1 MSSAQ
6 ALASGILTSTS
17 SARQSSAGSSVDRND
32 STFRD
37 TLDKASRSRETPEA
51 EKVSR
56 GADRAREGKDYDS
69 ENTKE
74 DGNEETTARDVENV
88 NPVRSVIPAAGDLSA
103 VLAQLG
109 NGQPSEEKRI
119 DPANLHADQK
129 PDANPLAPLVDEAGP
144 MLPDDGSESLDAE
157 KLMAL
162 LKSGL
167 PNSSGEGAV
176 DKVNLKV
183 KVAGQETHLALAPQQ
198 QSGEGSEILAST
210 AQGSAEAQVTAKTQ
224 GEGAGNAQVKIADE
238 AQNPVRAA
246 AQDKDTDSPLEVK
259 ETVRAKSV
267 GEQWSA
273 RSGSALS
280 DHGVAG
286 GDGRQPDGRGA
297 SSGGHSQQGSN
308 AFMSLLAS
316 VSSQAANAVRDSVA
330 ADYGA
335 DPVMDQIADGVRAEL
350 RADGLLDSSSEGV
363 VKVLSIELK
372 PANLGAVTV
381 RIALKDNAVTV
392 HIEAQ
397 RGETLAVIERER
409 DALESALKTAGYTV
423 DGISAAPQGEVSRG
437 LGVSHAAPDG
447 GAQNAQGG
455 LSGQGPQGQGLG
467 ESHGQQGHSG
477 HSGSGRSEPGSRPDA
492 KDTNAQGV
500 RAGTDG
506 LYV

>member
-1 MSSAQ
+1 MSSAH
-6 ALASGILTSTS
+6 ALASGILGSTS
-17 SARQSSAGSSVDRND
+17 SARQSGAGSSVDRND
-32 STFRD
+32 TGFRD
-37 TLDKASRSRETPEA
+37 TLDKESRSRETQEDNGRPQDT
-51 EKVSR
+51 S
-56 GADRAREGKDYDS
+56 RARSSKGSDK
-69 ENTKE
+69 TKE
-74 DGNEETTARDVENV
+74 DSREDTASGDGDSV
-88 NPVRSVIPAAGDLSA
+88 NPSRSENPVAGDLS
-103 VLAQLG
+103 VILAQLG
-109 NGQPSEEKRI
+109 NGQPAEVEALGSAHI
-119 DPANLHADQK
+119 QADQK
-129 PDANPLAPLVDEAGP
+129 PDANVLAPVVDEVGP
-144 MLPDDGSESLDAE
+144 VLPDDGSESLDAE

-176 DKVNLKV
+176 EKVDLKV

-198 QSGEGSEILAST
+198 PSENSEMLA
-210 AQGSAEAQVTAKTQ
+210 AALGDAEAQVAVKTQ
-224 GEGAGNAQVKIADE
+224 GEGAGNAQVKIANE

-246 AQDKDTDSPLEVK
+246 AEDKDANLPPDMK
-259 ETVRAKSV
+259 DAVRAKSV
-267 GEQWSA
+267 GEQWSE
-273 RSGSALS
+273 RSGAALG
-280 DHGVAG
+280 DHGIAG
-286 GDGRQPDGRGA
+286 GDGRQSDGRGA
-297 SSGGHSQQGSN
+297 SSGGSSQQGSN

-316 VSSQAANAVRDSVA
+316 VSSQAASAAQNSVA

-409 DALESALKTAGYTV
+409 DALESALKTAGYSV
-423 DGISAAPQGEVSRG
+423 DGISAAPQGELSRG
-437 LGVSHAAPDG
+437 LGVSHAAPDAAG
-447 GAQNAQGG
+447 QNAQGG
-455 LSGQGPQGQGLG
+455 PSGQHSQGQGLG
-467 ESHGQQGHSG
+467 ESGQQGHSG
-477 HSGSGRSEPGSRPDA
+477 HGGSDRHGPGSRPDA

-500 RAGTDG
+500 RAGTNG